1 MLIDSLT
8 YILERSGALKNF
20 WEKLDNGEDAALG
33 IASSARPFAIAARFA
48 HRPQPTL
55 VIIAG
60 EENAQL
66 FSRNIASYLGDEQVI
81 FFPDR
86 NDLPF
91 LKKKSNPAHV
101 AQRLRALNALKEG
114 KNVVVVASAHSIL
127 RILPPV
133 DADIHRPLVFEA
145 GKELI
150 DMSCADEANIA
161 TYDDVLHALEER
173 GYENAGNLAGPGT
186 FTIRGGMVDVY
197 PGNMSFPVRLDFFGD
212 ELEEIRHI
220 VPSTKQTIASLPDIE
235 IYPVREFK
243 SNAASIARIKHKLE
257 RPART
262 NPALRELY
270 EKLEGGLHFE
280 GAEALLPYLFDSYAG
295 LGDYAHDDTLIS
307 LIEPKS
313 LFDDAMHSYDELS
326 AQAHGTNIAL
336 DGLYFTPNK
345 LNFGKGQCATYLSIM
360 RVGTSVDDD
369 LPVKRTEV
377 AGHPEKLFGRL
388 RHFVDSGFT
397 TIFSIPGFRARQD
410 MKLALV
416 DEDIPFVENL
426 DVQEEVEKDKAKSLT
441 QDDSKQS
448 AQPVLHSDDKEK
460 GSKKAGASGFTKM
473 KKGVVNVVD
482 VEIPLGMVIP
492 KAHLALVSIF
502 DSAGSAKKK
511 RSRAI
516 DITEVT
522 FPYKPGDYVVHA
534 AHGIGRFADLVKQTI
549 DDITRDYLLIEY
561 AEGDKLYV
569 PIEQLDRV
577 TRYVGPKGDNPR
589 LTRLNTADW
598 SHALN
603 KARKATKKL
612 AFDLVDVYARRSTV
626 SGYRFSPDTAKQH
639 EMEMDFPYQETPDQ
653 LTAIAE
659 VKADMQA
666 ARPMDRLI
674 CGDVGFGKTE
684 VAMRAAFK
692 ATQDLKQV
700 MILCPTTILAQQHFT
715 SFKERF
721 EPYDVSV
728 EIVSRFKTKAEQ
740 SRVLEDFSEG
750 KVDVLVGTH
759 RLLSRDVNPYDLG
772 LIIIDEE
779 QRFGVGH
786 KEQFKN
792 LRESIDV
799 LTMSATPIPRTM
811 QMSLS
816 GVRDMSL
823 IMTPPDERR
832 PVEVHVGEWDPDVV
846 SGAIRHELARKG
858 QVYYVSNRVKSIDDA
873 VERVREAAGEAR
885 IGVAHGQM
893 SKDELEKMMEDFS
906 AGLLDVLIATTI
918 IESGI
923 DNPHTNTLIIEDAQR
938 LGLSQMYQLK
948 GRVGRSSTQAYAY
961 FMFPDTV
968 PLTDEAISRLNA
980 LYEHQDLGSG
990 IRIALRDLEIRGA
1003 GSMLGAEQHGNMS
1016 AVGFDLFAQMLANA
1030 VNATKEGRDAAAKEL
1045 PPALSD
1051 ITLNIPVSSFFSDDY
1066 IPDTDERIL
1075 WYRRLASATVIHQ
1088 VDDIEHDL
1096 IESAGPLPDEGKHMI
1111 AKARIKAW
1119 AFEHHVRLISLVSG
1133 KVIIDPLNVPRT
1145 LMPALRRAHATYS
1158 KERKRLQIPL
1168 KYFGSPT
1175 PEELLDDIFSFLCDL
1190 EEEKSQSG
1198 Q

>member
-8 YILERSGALKNF
+8 YILKRTGALEHF
-20 WEKLDNGEDAALG
+20 WGKLDCGEDAALG
-33 IASSARPFAIAARFA
+33 IASSARPFAIAARFS
-48 HRPQPTL
+48 HHPQPTL

-66 FSRNIASYLGDEQVI
+66 FSRNIASYLGDERVL

-86 NDLPF
+86 ADLPF
-91 LKKKSNPAHV
+91 LKKKADPTSV
-101 AQRLRALNALKEG
+101 AKRLCALNALSAGRE
-114 KNVVVVASAHSIL
+114 VVVVASAQSLL
-127 RILPPV
+127 RTLPPIEAHV
-133 DADIHRPLVFEA
+133 HLPLIFEA
-145 GKELI
+145 EKELI
-150 DMSCADEANIA
+150 DMPQAARSGIM
-161 TYDDVLHALEER
+161 TFDDVLHALEER
-173 GYENAGNLAGPGT
+173 GYENTGNLSGPGT
-186 FTIRGGMVDVY
+186 FTTRGGVIDIY
-197 PGNMSFPVRLDFFGD
+197 PGNLTHPVRLDFFGD

-220 VPSTKQTIASLPDIE
+220 VPSTKQTIASLSAVE
-235 IYPVREFK
+235 VYPVREFI
-243 SNAASIARIKHKLE
+243 SNDSAIARVKTRLE
-257 RPART
+257 RPSRT
-262 NPALRELY
+262 NPALRELF
-270 EKLEGGLHFE
+270 EELEGGLHFE
-280 GAEALLPYLFDSYAG
+280 GAEALMSYLYDSHAG
-295 LGDYAHDDTLIS
+295 LSDYARRNTLIT

-313 LFDDAMHSYDELS
+313 LFDDALHAYDRLS
-326 AQAHGTNIAL
+326 DKAHGTNIAL
-336 DGLYFTPNK
+336 DGLYFTPAK

-377 AGHPEKLFGRL
+377 SGHPEKLFGRL
-388 RHFVDSGFT
+388 RHFVNSGFT

-426 DVQEEVEKDKAKSLT
+426 DVLESVEADKSVEVDKPKDAPLE
-441 QDDSKQS
+441 QPLQS
-448 AQPVLHSDDKEK
+448 DQTPSA
-460 GSKKAGASGFTKM
+460 GFTKM
-473 KKGVVNVVD
+473 KKGVVNIVD

-502 DSAGSAKKK
+502 DTAGSAKKR

-534 AHGIGRFADLVKQTI
+534 AHGIGKFTDLVKQTV
-549 DDITRDYLLIEY
+549 DDVTRDYLLIEY

-639 EMEMDFPYQETPDQ
+639 EMELDFPYQETPDQ

-721 EPYDVSV
+721 DPYEVRV

-740 SRVLEDFSEG
+740 RHILDDFSEG

-846 SGAIRHELARKG
+846 SAAIRYELARSG
-858 QVYYVSNRVKSIDDA
+858 QVYYVSNRVKSIDHA

-893 SKDELEKMMEDFS
+893 SKDDLEKMMEDFS

-968 PLTDEAISRLNA
+968 PLTDEAVSRLNA

-1051 ITLNIPVSSFFSDDY
+1051 ITLNIPVSSYFSDEY
-1066 IPDTDERIL
+1066 IPDADERIL
-1075 WYRRLASATVIHQ
+1075 WYRRLASATVPHQ
-1088 VDDIEHDL
+1088 VSDL
-1096 IESAGPLPDEGKHMI
+1096 EEEMVERFGPLPDEGKNMI

-1119 AFEHHVRLISLVSG
+1119 AFEHHLRLISLVAG
-1133 KVIIDPLNVPRT
+1133 KVVIEPLVVPRS
-1145 LMPALRRAHATYS
+1145 LMPSLRRAHATYS

-1175 PEELLDDIFSFLCDL
+1175 PEELLDDLYAFLCDL
-1190 EEEKSQSG
+1190 EEEKNQSEK
-1198 Q
+1198 